1 MATADAPTP
10 IPGRAS
16 DADRER
22 FIELLQAHS
31 IEGRLSTDTFAR
43 RLEGVLGAR
52 SVAELD
58 ALVADVRPAGR
69 VRGASLQAVAW
80 ISTLVADLQAAWRGP
95 RMPVL
100 ALPSKSM
107 SIGRSPDCDC
117 LLSEPSVSRHHAQLR
132 RDGERWLLRD
142 LGSRNGTR
150 LNGARVTEEVEVR
163 PGDQISLGGV
173 RFRAALRAR

>member
-22 FIELLQAHS
+22 FIELLQARS
-31 IEGRLSTDTFAR
+31 IEGRLSTNTFAR

-95 RMPVL
+95 RVPML

-117 LLSEPSVSRHHAQLR
+117 LLSEPSVSRRHAQLR